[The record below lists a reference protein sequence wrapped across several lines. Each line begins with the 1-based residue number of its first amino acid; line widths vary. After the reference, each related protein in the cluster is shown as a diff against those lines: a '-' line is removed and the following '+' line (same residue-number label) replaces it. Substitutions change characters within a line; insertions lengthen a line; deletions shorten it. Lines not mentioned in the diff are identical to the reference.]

1 MSTGPLTCQVTICN
15 QRGLHARA
23 AAKFVKTAE
32 VFTAD
37 IRVTKDDLT
46 VGGTSILGLMMLAA
60 SPGST
65 LTLVVEGAD
74 AQAALQAVVALVEA
88 GSARPERAACQAAAA
103 PASCRSRRGTQ
114 TSWYQRTKRS
124 MPVSIGVLGRKPTSR
139 ARSST
144 SA

>member
-1 MSTGPLTCQVTICN
+1 MTAALEQTVQIVN
-15 QRGLHARA
+15 KRGLHARA

-32 VFTAD
+32 AFTAD

-88 GSARPERAACQAAAA
+88 GFGE
-103 PASCRSRRGTQ
+103 T
-114 TSWYQRTKRS
+114 
-124 MPVSIGVLGRKPTSR
+124 
-139 ARSST
+139 
-144 SA
+144 

>member
-1 MSTGPLTCQVTICN
+1 LSTGPLTCQVTICN

-65 LTLVVEGAD
+65 PTLVVEGAD
-74 AQAALQAVVALVEA
+74 AQPALQAVVALVEA
-88 GSARPERAACQAAAA
+88 GFGE
-103 PASCRSRRGTQ
+103 T
-114 TSWYQRTKRS
+114 
-124 MPVSIGVLGRKPTSR
+124 
-139 ARSST
+139 
-144 SA
+144 